1 MSTMLLPPPPPACLE
16 RRAPSTQKG
25 GTLLAADVVDP
36 EMHEQRRRSPDGYRP
51 PFCRAC
57 GASGLHVH
65 DYTER
70 HVLSDEEVALVVVVR
85 YLCVGCAATWRV
97 LPGFLPRYL
106 RRRWA
111 TVEAT
116 TLGPPPLPSA
126 PTIPARTLARWRHRL
141 GCALGEALRA
151 LEGVSAIGLAVR
163 SSADRRGLVIVVA
176 AMVSAAPG
184 RRLAVVAAALDAALP
199 GVRLM

>member
-1 MSTMLLPPPPPACLE
+1 VSTMLLPPPPPACLE
-16 RRAPSTQKG
+16 RRSPSTQKG
-25 GTLLAADVVDP
+25 GTLLAVDVMDVKT
-36 EMHEQRRRSPDGYRP
+36 HERRRSSPDGYRP
-51 PFCRAC
+51 DSCRAC
-57 GASGLHVH
+57 GASRLHLH

-70 HVLSDEEVALVVVVR
+70 QVLSDEDVTLVVVVR
-85 YLCVGCAATWRV
+85 YLCVACAATWRV

-126 PTIPARTLARWRHRL
+126 PRIPARTRARWRHRL

-151 LEGVSAIGLAVR
+151 LEDTSGLGLAVR
-163 SSADRRGLVIVVA
+163 SSGDRRALVVVVA

-184 RRLAVVAAALDAALP
+184 RRLAVVAATLHGALP